1 MSRVRLFS
9 LALLLASTAVTD
21 GEVIAKQQLGDL
33 GSAIKGVPRPIGLT
47 FAQSAPT
54 ALGAQL
60 PNGAS
65 SISEIYG
72 SWIVDCRLADGQ
84 KQCRLFQIQSNSQ
97 TNQRLLV
104 EFGMPR
110 DGKLEGEIFLP
121 LGLKLDSGA
130 RLTLDDVD
138 LDSGLRFLTCIPAG
152 CLLPVSFSMTGAD
165 AMKNGK
171 ILTVASLN
179 LSNEI
184 VAFNVPLDGFAA
196 AIARIVELGRWK
208 PSTSSMIQGEAGD

>member
-33 GSAIKGVPRPIGLT
+33 GSAIKGVPRPIPLQVSKRTLT

-104 EFGMPR
+104 EFRMPR

-130 RLTLDDVD
+130 RLERFPSHLNRE
-138 LDSGLRFLTCIPAG
+138 DSQSVRDKRVC
-152 CLLPVSFSMTGAD
+152 
-165 AMKNGK
+165 
-171 ILTVASLN
+171 
-179 LSNEI
+179 
-184 VAFNVPLDGFAA
+184 
-196 AIARIVELGRWK
+196 RH
-208 PSTSSMIQGEAGD
+208 